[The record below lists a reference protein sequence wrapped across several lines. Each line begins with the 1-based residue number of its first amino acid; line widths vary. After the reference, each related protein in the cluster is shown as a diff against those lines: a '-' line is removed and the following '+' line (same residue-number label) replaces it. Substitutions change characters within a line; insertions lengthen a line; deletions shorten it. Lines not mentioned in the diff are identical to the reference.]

1 MPFHAI
7 DAILGG
13 MALTFSFLVAFAGAW
28 AAFHAASGA
37 PSFASLIALGVFA
50 TLVVLTTGV
59 VGRVVHA
66 WYPLVPGRFR
76 LATPNRV
83 ANVWKLLGFL
93 NLFNLSLLI
102 HTYACP
108 VTLRGVLYR
117 FFGTGAGHNIMI
129 GGKIIEPWMVSL
141 GNFVILGEDSLVLG
155 HVIRGDEVVLGRVRI
170 GNNVTV
176 GVKAVVMPDVEI
188 GDRAIVWAGAVVPM
202 GSRIGPGEE
211 WAGIPARCVRRAQ
224 VGD

>member
-1 MPFHAI
+1 MPFHTI

-13 MALTFSFLVAFAGAW
+13 VALTFSLLVAFAGASL
-28 AAFHAASGA
+28 AFHAADA
-37 PSFASLIALGVFA
+37 VPSFAPLIAIAVFA
-50 TLVVLTTGV
+50 LLVIAMTGLI
-59 VGRVVHA
+59 GRAVHA
-66 WYPLVPGRFR
+66 RYPLVPGRLS
-76 LATPNRV
+76 LAVPGRE

-93 NLFNLSLLI
+93 NLFNLSVLI

-117 FFGTGAGHNIMI
+117 FFGSRVGHNIMI

-141 GNFVILGEDSLVLG
+141 GNLVILGEDSLVTG
-155 HVIRGDEVVLGRVRI
+155 HLIRGSELILGRVRI

-188 GDRAIVWAGAVVPM
+188 GDGAVVWAAAVVPM

-211 WAGIPARCVRRAQ
+211 WAGIPARCVRRDG
-224 VGD
+224 VPV